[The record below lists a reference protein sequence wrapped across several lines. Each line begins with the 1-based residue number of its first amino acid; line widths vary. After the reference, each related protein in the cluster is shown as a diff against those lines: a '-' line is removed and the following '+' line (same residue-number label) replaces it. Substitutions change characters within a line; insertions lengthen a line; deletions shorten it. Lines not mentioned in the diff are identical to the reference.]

1 MFLSL
6 TSRLSEQNPATQG
19 GHRLNLIFIGDIVG
33 RPGRRAVKTV
43 LPELIET
50 YDPCA
55 IIANGE
61 NAAGGVG
68 LTQETAEELFDLGI
82 TVLTTGNHVWQKK
95 EFYRFLEDAPNVLR
109 PANYPP
115 GAPGKGST
123 VVDLENGIR
132 LGVVN
137 LIGRVFMSPLDCPF
151 RVADSIVTELSDKCD
166 LIVVDF
172 HAEATSEKI
181 ALGWFLDGRV
191 ACVVGTHTHVQ
202 TADERILPEGTG
214 YISDLGMT
222 GPINSVLG
230 VKTDIIIDRF
240 LTGLPKR
247 FLIASGPAELCG
259 AVVTVDDCT
268 GKTKAILRIR
278 EAALD

>member
-1 MFLSL
+1 M
-6 TSRLSEQNPATQG
+6 
-19 GHRLNLIFIGDIVG
+19 NLLFIGDIVG
-33 RPGRRAVKTV
+33 KPGRRAVKTV
-43 LPELIET
+43 LPELVHA
-50 YDPCA
+50 YKPDA

-61 NAAGGVG
+61 NAAGGLG
-68 LTQETAEELFDLGI
+68 LTQDTAEELFNLGV
-82 TVLTTGNHVWQKK
+82 TLLTTGNHVWQKK
-95 EFYRFLEDAPNVLR
+95 EFYGFLQDTSRVLR

-115 GAPGKGST
+115 GAPGKGAT
-123 VVDLENGIR
+123 IINLANQVR

-151 RVADSIVTELSDKCD
+151 RSADSIVAELSGKCD

-181 ALGWFLDGRV
+181 AMGWYLDGRV
-191 ACVVGTHTHVQ
+191 ACIVGTHTHVQ
-202 TADERILPEGTG
+202 TADERILPGGTG

-230 VKTDIIIDRF
+230 VRTDIIIDRF
-240 LTGLPKR
+240 LSGLPKR
-247 FLIASGPAELCG
+247 FQTAAGPTELCG
-259 AVVTVDDCT
+259 AVITIDERT
-268 GKTKAILRIR
+268 GKTKSIEGIR

>member
-1 MFLSL
+1 
-6 TSRLSEQNPATQG
+6 
-19 GHRLNLIFIGDIVG
+19 LNLIFIGDIVG

-43 LPELIET
+43 LPELVHT
-50 YDPCA
+50 YKPDA

-61 NAAGGVG
+61 NAAGGLG
-68 LTQETAEELFDLGI
+68 LTQDTAEELLNLGI
-82 TVLTTGNHVWQKK
+82 TVLTTGNHVWKKK
-95 EFYRFLEDAPNVLR
+95 EFYRFLEDNMRVLR

-115 GAPGKGST
+115 GAPGKGAT
-123 VVDLENGIR
+123 VIQLANGTR

-151 RVADSIVTELSDKCD
+151 RVADSIVTELEEKCD

-181 ALGWFLDGRV
+181 AMGWFLDGRV

-202 TADERILPEGTG
+202 TADERILPGGTG

-222 GPINSVLG
+222 GPIDSVLG

-240 LTGLPKR
+240 LKGLPKQ
-247 FLIASGPAELCG
+247 FQIAQGPTELCG
-259 AVVTVDDCT
+259 VAVTVDEST
-268 GKTKAILRIR
+268 GRAKAINRIK
-278 EAALD
+278 EAALL